1 MQEQWTTVIKPRT
14 GWRDINLKELWQYR
28 DLIYLFVK
36 RNFATM
42 YKQTILG
49 PLWII
54 IAPVFSTLVSTF
66 IFGTIAEIPS
76 DGVPYF
82 LFYMC
87 GNTAWSYFSSCLTS
101 TSSTFTGNAGIFGK
115 VYFPRLVMPIST
127 VITGLLN
134 LGIQTLIF
142 VAFLIGYGIAG
153 AAFSVTWMLAL
164 VPALVI
170 QMALLGLGC
179 GIIISSMTTKYR
191 DLNVLVGF
199 GVSAWMYITPIIYSV
214 NSLDVESLWRK
225 ICLINPMAPVVE
237 IMRNA
242 FLGTPVSENLF
253 PFWGLSIVITFI
265 ILAIGIVM
273 FSKVEKTF
281 MDTV

>member
-1 MQEQWTTVIKPRT
+1 MQEQWTTVIKPKT

-36 RNFATM
+36 RNFATL

-54 IAPVFSTLVSTF
+54 IAPVFSTLISTF
-66 IFGTIAEIPS
+66 IFGTVAKIPS

-87 GNTAWSYFSSCLTS
+87 GNVAWTYFSSCLTS
-101 TSSTFTGNAGIFGK
+101 TSTTFTGNAGIFGK

-134 LGIQTLIF
+134 LAIQSLIF

-153 AAFSVTWMLAL
+153 ASFTVTWMLAL
-164 VPALVI
+164 VPLLVV

-214 NSLDVESLWRK
+214 NSLDAESLWRK
-225 ICLINPMAPVVE
+225 VCMINPMAPVVE

-253 PFWGLSIVITFI
+253 PFWGLSIGITFV
-265 ILAIGIVM
+265 ILFIGVVM